1 MKRRNMKRTIHFI
14 FMLCAF
20 ATLYGCHG
28 GSNESLKEDVE
39 KEIARLKKDYKED
52 ALGYDLHL
60 TSIYE
65 PEEGYINR
73 RDRLFQDFKLNPG
86 IGENGVC
93 FSAYF
98 YNYGGDI
105 KLFNGF
111 VNDCFV
117 PAFGH
122 IQGMA
127 HIEDMHT
134 LRIKRTRVDDKYGSY
149 AIVDWTAGNGMTIS
163 DIYMTPMAYHGY
175 RTRNDENLIFVQI
188 IGGDKYLNII
198 VCGDYFERIMVDH
211 SPNAIEDGLFP
222 GAGKSGH
229 GQFWQLISK

>member
-1 MKRRNMKRTIHFI
+1 MKHTIISLLI
-14 FMLCAF
+14 FCAF
-20 ATLYGCHG
+20 AVLCGCHESG
-28 GSNESLKEDVE
+28 NKSLKQDVE
-39 KEIARLKKDYKED
+39 KEISRLKKDYKED

-65 PEEGYINR
+65 PEGGYINR
-73 RDRLFQDFKLNPG
+73 RDRVFQDFILNPR
-86 IGENGVC
+86 IGENGIYY
-93 FSAYF
+93 SAYF

-111 VNDCFV
+111 INDSFV

-122 IQGMA
+122 IQGMTN
-127 HIEDMHT
+127 IKDMHS
-134 LRIKRTRVDDKYGSY
+134 LRIKETRVDDKYGSY
-149 AIVDWTAGNGMTIS
+149 AIVDWSAGNGMTIC

-175 RTRNDENLIFVQI
+175 RTRNDENLILVQI

-198 VCGDYFERIMVDH
+198 VCGDYFERIMVNQF
-211 SPNAIEDGLFP
+211 SNAIEDGLFP